1 MSCLNK
7 GQVTTDE
14 ALTGNYDCIVGVISL
29 LIEPVLPAP
38 PVAASAY
45 YIENIFSLFSKF
57 HDWVLI

>member
-45 YIENIFSLFSKF
+45 LNRKAHLSRFPLGQFG
-57 HDWVLI
+57 L

>member
-45 YIENIFSLFSKF
+45 YNENIFS
-57 HDWVLI
+57 